1 MMNIY
6 IYIYKVNI
14 VYYFG
19 QKFFVLFHY
28 YFFFFEILK
37 ICEYLYN
44 KFKFLLQLIHQL
56 KF

>member
-37 ICEYLYN
+37 ICEFLYN